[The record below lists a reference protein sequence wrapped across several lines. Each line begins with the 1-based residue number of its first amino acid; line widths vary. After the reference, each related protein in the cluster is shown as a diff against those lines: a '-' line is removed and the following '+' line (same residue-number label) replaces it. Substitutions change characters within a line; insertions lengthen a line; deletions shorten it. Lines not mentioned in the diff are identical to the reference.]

1 MRMCKISAF
10 LTAFSLFI
18 FLTGCGEKG
27 EPVVSETLETAST
40 TVASTHGTQTTS
52 ASTIQST
59 SAATKAATKVTTT
72 QDSTTTTKLTT
83 TKKTSTSVKSSTQT
97 TITLTESAIE
107 ETTEE
112 KGWFD
117 PSYRV
122 DTSINYSAGDD
133 SDWSYGNQR
142 KEFSSQDSCYV
153 RVGCTAITDKNKG
166 VDHEIVVTYRFTGTK
181 NCDVEVSEGIVTEV
195 ATNDSNTVEFTR
207 SLYTKKE
214 KKAEEDVVIF
224 RYDPKAEGSVT
235 VEVIYDGEIE
245 SRYDKSSTIYFED

>member
-1 MRMCKISAF
+1 MRMCKISVF
-10 LTAFSLFI
+10 LTAFSMLG

-27 EPVVSETLETAST
+27 EPAVSETLETAAS

-52 ASTIQST
+52 VSTVQST
-59 SAATKAATKVTTT
+59 SAATKAATKQTTT
-72 QDSTTTTKLTT
+72 RDAATTTKLTT
-83 TKKTSTSVKSSTQT
+83 KKTSRSTKSSMQT
-97 TITLTESAIE
+97 TVTLTESAIE

-195 ATNDSNTVEFTR
+195 ATNDTNIMEFTR

-214 KKAEEDVVIF
+214 KRAEEDVVIF
-224 RYDPKAEGSVT
+224 RYDPKAEGSIT